1 GSLQFIGEDRID
13 HTPRNEE
20 VRLTVGEAFD
30 VVAER
35 RQTKYKKIADNVIET
50 SWELVVKNRKK
61 DEPATVSFNESV
73 YGDWE
78 VVSSTAEYEK
88 TSAFALRFDVTAEPD
103 EEKTVE
109 FTLRNR
115 F

>member
-1 GSLQFIGEDRID
+1 M
-13 HTPRNEE
+13 
-20 VRLTVGEAFD
+20 RLTVGEAFD

-35 RQTKYKKIADNVIET
+35 RQTQYKKLADNLIET
-50 SWELVVKNRKK
+50 SWELIVKNRKK
-61 DEPATVSFNESV
+61 DETVTVSFMEDA

-78 VVSSTAEYEK
+78 VISSTGKYEK
-88 TSAFALRFDVTAEPD
+88 TAAFALRFDVTAGPD

-109 FTLRNR
+109 FTLRTR